1 MSYEGLRG
9 EAYRQGALSDRVRD
23 RETVSTGELDTGIH
37 DLISWCRCG
46 GRTASLGTR
55 DCVTWTVSWQRGLS
69 GSSHQSYLVLG
80 VCFCQV
86 GMQFPRQSVPSET
99 EGGGMWVG
107 HLHARCPDTPGSG
120 ARPWIVRCLLLY
132 VPGPWSLALGH
143 DVRLTRLALIAWNG
157 LSFASDSKEGN
168 WLVFAEIVPI
178 GWQSTDWHLLF
189 SEVGCVEMLQ
199 CVICGSISHVP
210 PSAARP
216 GPRGVCKE

>member
-1 MSYEGLRG
+1 MPAHWATKQSSLLAAWSQGTRNLTVLGPLSGSWVSYEGLRG

-55 DCVTWTVSWQRGLS
+55 DCVTWTVSWQQGLS

-99 EGGGMWVG
+99 EGGGRWVG

-120 ARPWIVRCLLLY
+120 ARPWIVRC
-132 VPGPWSLALGH
+132 
-143 DVRLTRLALIAWNG
+143 
-157 LSFASDSKEGN
+157 
-168 WLVFAEIVPI
+168 
-178 GWQSTDWHLLF
+178 
-189 SEVGCVEMLQ
+189 
-199 CVICGSISHVP
+199 
-210 PSAARP
+210 
-216 GPRGVCKE
+216 